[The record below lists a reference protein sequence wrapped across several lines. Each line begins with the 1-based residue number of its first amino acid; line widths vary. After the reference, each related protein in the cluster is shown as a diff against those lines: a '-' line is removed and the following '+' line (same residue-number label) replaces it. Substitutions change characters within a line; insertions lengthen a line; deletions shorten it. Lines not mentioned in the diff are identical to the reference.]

1 MKVHHCIDVC
11 CGGRMFYFD
20 KHNPDVVFM
29 DNRKFTDTL
38 CDGRAFEVKPDVV
51 ADFRNIPFKDDTFN
65 LVVFDPPHLIKVGD
79 KSWLAKK
86 YGKLNPHTYK
96 DDLSQGFREC
106 FRILKLY
113 GILVFKW
120 NETDVKTNEIIKLSP
135 IPPLFGHKSGK
146 LNKTHWLLFMKNG
159 TESEAEEE

>member
-1 MKVHHCIDVC
+1 
-11 CGGRMFYFD
+11 MFYFD

-79 KSWLAKK
+79 KSWLAKSTVNLTHIHIK
-86 YGKLNPHTYK
+86 MIY
-96 DDLSQGFREC
+96 
-106 FRILKLY
+106 LKGL
-113 GILVFKW
+113 GNV
-120 NETDVKTNEIIKLSP
+120 
-135 IPPLFGHKSGK
+135 
-146 LNKTHWLLFMKNG
+146 
-159 TESEAEEE
+159 SEF

>member
-29 DNRKFTDTL
+29 
-38 CDGRAFEVKPDVV
+38 DGRAFEVKPDVV

-106 FRILKLY
+106 FRILKPY

-135 IPPLFGHKSGK
+135 IPPILGHKSG
-146 LNKTHWLLFMKNG
+146 KNG
-159 TESEAEEE
+159 TESEVEE

>member
-1 MKVHHCIDVC
+1 
-11 CGGRMFYFD
+11 
-20 KHNPDVVFM
+20 M

-38 CDGRAFEVKPDVV
+38 CDGRAFEVKPYVV

-96 DDLSQGFREC
+96 DDLSQWFREC
-106 FRILKLY
+106 FRILKPY
-113 GILVFKW
+113 GILFFKW

-135 IPPLFGHKSGK
+135 IAPIWGPKSEK
-146 LNKTHWLLFMKNG
+146 LNKTNWLLFMKND
-159 TESEAEEE
+159 TESEAEENERY